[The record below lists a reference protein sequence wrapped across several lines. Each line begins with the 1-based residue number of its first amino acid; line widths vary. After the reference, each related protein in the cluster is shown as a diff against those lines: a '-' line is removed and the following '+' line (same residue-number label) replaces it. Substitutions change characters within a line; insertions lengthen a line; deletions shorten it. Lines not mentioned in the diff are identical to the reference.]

1 MAEQYDVRFSIIEDA
16 TRTAGI
22 LGAGGTG
29 SPTRDPESRRN
40 EERANKSRQRTLLQL
55 IGVQFTLAALLKN
68 SQIFTNT
75 TGALFQILGGFIDL
89 TLAPLMPLFAQF
101 LTYMASQFP
110 AYNRLIAAIAPRAID
125 IITSI
130 GRGIGQI
137 FSAVAAIGA
146 PVFSLFDKDGVS
158 KDGRLSLNDIIQ
170 GLGAAVLGQGIFVA
184 LQTGSTNIVSATVR
198 GLMGATIG
206 RLSGV
211 LRGTALFTAI
221 IGGINFFSTLK
232 EEGIIDAL
240 RVLADTVV
248 TTIASAIGAMI
259 GAAVLGIP
267 GMILGAMGGAFI
279 GQKFITPMIPGMGAP
294 TSMQGGSGVVGRSV
308 AADFANTQ
316 SPYVSSD
323 SAGFVGSSETD
334 AYGYDREIVKQGGR

>member
-1 MAEQYDVRFSIIEDA
+1 MAEQYDVRFQIIEDA
-16 TRTAGI
+16 TRTANRMGD
-22 LGAGGTG
+22 GTLIG
-29 SPTRDPESRRN
+29 DRDPETRRN
-40 EERANKSRQRTLLQL
+40 EEKANQLRTKSLAAF

-110 AYNRLIAAIAPRAID
+110 AYNRLIAAIVPRAID

-130 GRGIGQI
+130 GRGITQI
-137 FSAVAAIGA
+137 FNAVAAIGA

-158 KDGRLSLNDIIQ
+158 KDGRLSLSDIIA

-184 LQTGSTNIVSATVR
+184 LQTGSTSIVSATVR
-198 GLMGATIG
+198 GLMGATIA

-211 LRGTALFTAI
+211 LRGTALFAAI

-248 TTIASAIGAMI
+248 STIAAAIGAMI
-259 GAAVLGIP
+259 GSAVLGIP
-267 GMILGAMGGAFI
+267 GMILGAMGGAFLA
-279 GQKFITPMIPGMGAP
+279 QKFIMPMIPGMGAP
-294 TSMQGGSGVVGRSV
+294 TSMEGGSGVIGRSV
-308 AADFANTQ
+308 ASDFANTQ

-323 SAGFVGSSETD
+323 SAGFIGSSESD
-334 AYGYDREIVKQGGR
+334 AYGYDREIARLGGR

>member
-1 MAEQYDVRFSIIEDA
+1 MAEQYDIRFSIMEDA
-16 TRTAGI
+16 ARTANRM
-22 LGAGGTG
+22 ADGTG
-29 SPTRDPESRRN
+29 VTGRDPETRRN
-40 EERANKSRQRTLLQL
+40 QDQANKTRQRGLLQL

-125 IITSI
+125 IIQGV
-130 GRGIGQI
+130 GRGIAQI
-137 FSAVAAIGA
+137 FRVVSSIGA
-146 PVFSLFDKDGVS
+146 PIFSLFDKDGVS
-158 KDGRLSLNDIIQ
+158 KDGRLSLNDIIA
-170 GLGAAVLGQGIFVA
+170 GLGAAVLGQGIFAA

-198 GLMGATIG
+198 GLMGATIA
-206 RLSGV
+206 RLSSV
-211 LRGTALFTAI
+211 LRGTALFAAI

-248 TTIASAIGAMI
+248 STIAAAIGSMI
-259 GAAVLGIP
+259 GFSVMGIP
-267 GMILGAMGGAFI
+267 GMILGAMGGSFVA
-279 GQKFITPMIPGMGAP
+279 QKFITPMLPGMGAP
-294 TSMQGGSGVVGRSV
+294 TSMQGGAGVVGRSV
-308 AADFANTQ
+308 ASDFANTQ

-334 AYGYDREIVKQGGR
+334 AYGYDREIVKLGGR

>member
-1 MAEQYDVRFSIIEDA
+1 MAEQYDIRFSIMEDA
-16 TRTAGI
+16 ARTANRM
-22 LGAGGTG
+22 ADGTG
-29 SPTRDPESRRN
+29 VTGRDPETRRN
-40 EERANKSRQRTLLQL
+40 QDQANKTRQRGLLQL

-125 IITSI
+125 IIQGV
-130 GRGIGQI
+130 GRGIAQI
-137 FSAVAAIGA
+137 FRVVSSIGA
-146 PVFSLFDKDGVS
+146 PIFSLFDKDGVS
-158 KDGRLSLNDIIQ
+158 KDGRLSLNDIIA
-170 GLGAAVLGQGIFVA
+170 GLGAAVLGQGIFAA

-198 GLMGATIG
+198 GLMGATIA
-206 RLSGV
+206 RLSSV
-211 LRGTALFTAI
+211 LRGTALFAAI

-240 RVLADTVV
+240 RGLADKVV
-248 TTIASAIGAMI
+248 STIAAAIGAMI
-259 GAAVLGIP
+259 GGAVLGIP
-267 GMILGAMGGAFI
+267 GMILGAMGGSFI
-279 GQKFITPMIPGMGAP
+279 AQKFITPMLPGMGAP
-294 TSMQGGSGVVGRSV
+294 TSMQGGAGVVGRSV
-308 AADFANTQ
+308 ASDFANTQ

-323 SAGFVGSSETD
+323 SAGFVGSSEAD

>member
-1 MAEQYDVRFSIIEDA
+1 MAEQYDVRFQIIEDA
-16 TRTAGI
+16 TRTANRMGDGTLI
-22 LGAGGTG
+22 GG
-29 SPTRDPESRRN
+29 RDPETRRN
-40 EERANKSRQRTLLQL
+40 EEQANKTRQRTLLSL

-101 LTYMASQFP
+101 LSYMAGQFP
-110 AYNRLIAAIAPRAID
+110 AYNRMIAAVAPRVVD

-130 GRGIGQI
+130 GRGIGRI
-137 FSAVAAIGA
+137 YASVAAIGA

-158 KDGRLSLNDIIQ
+158 ADGRLSLNDIIQ

-184 LQTGSTNIVSATVR
+184 LQTGSTSIVSATVR
-198 GLMGATIG
+198 GLMGATIA

-211 LRGTALFTAI
+211 LRGTALFAAI

-248 TTIASAIGAMI
+248 STIAAAIGAMI
-259 GAAVLGIP
+259 GSAVLGIP
-267 GMILGAMGGAFI
+267 GMILGAMGGAFLA
-279 GQKFITPMIPGMGAP
+279 QKFIMPMIPGMGAP
-294 TSMQGGSGVVGRSV
+294 TSMEGGSGVIGRSV
-308 AADFANTQ
+308 ASDFANTQ

-323 SAGFVGSSETD
+323 SAGFIGSSESD
-334 AYGYDREIVKQGGR
+334 AYGYDREIARLGGR

>member
-1 MAEQYDVRFSIIEDA
+1 MAEQYDVRFQIIEDA
-16 TRTAGI
+16 TRTANRMGDGTLI
-22 LGAGGTG
+22 GG
-29 SPTRDPESRRN
+29 RDPETRRN
-40 EERANKSRQRTLLQL
+40 EEQANKTRQRTLLSL

-89 TLAPLMPLFAQF
+89 TLAPLMPIFAQF

-110 AYNRLIAAIAPRAID
+110 AYNRLIAAIAPRTID
-125 IITSI
+125 ILTSI
-130 GRGIGQI
+130 GRGITQI

-158 KDGRLSLNDIIQ
+158 KDGRLSLSDIIA

-184 LQTGSTNIVSATVR
+184 LQTGSTSIVSATVR
-198 GLMGATIG
+198 GLMGATIA

-211 LRGTALFTAI
+211 LRGTALFAAI

-248 TTIASAIGAMI
+248 STIAAAIGAMI
-259 GAAVLGIP
+259 GSAVLGIP
-267 GMILGAMGGAFI
+267 GMILGAMGGAFLA
-279 GQKFITPMIPGMGAP
+279 QKFIMPMIPGMGAP
-294 TSMQGGSGVVGRSV
+294 TSMEGGSGVIGRSV
-308 AADFANTQ
+308 ASDFANTQ

-323 SAGFVGSSETD
+323 SAGFIGSSESD
-334 AYGYDREIVKQGGR
+334 AYGYDREIARLGGR

>member
-16 TRTAGI
+16 TRTANRMGDGTA
-22 LGAGGTG
+22 LGG
-29 SPTRDPESRRN
+29 RDPEAKNR
-40 EERANKSRQRTLLQL
+40 EEVANKTRQRTLMSM

-110 AYNRLIAAIAPRAID
+110 AYNRMVAAVTPRIVD
-125 IITSI
+125 IMTSI
-130 GRGIGQI
+130 GRGIGRI
-137 FSAVAAIGA
+137 YSSVAAIGA

-158 KDGRLSLNDIIQ
+158 ADGRLSLNDIIQ

-184 LQTGSTNIVSATVR
+184 LQTGSTSIVSATVR
-198 GLMGATIG
+198 GLMGATIA

-211 LRGTALFTAI
+211 LRGTALFAAI
-221 IGGINFFSTLK
+221 IGGVNFFSTLK

-248 TTIASAIGAMI
+248 STIAAAIGAMI
-259 GAAVLGIP
+259 GSAVLGIP
-267 GMILGAMGGAFI
+267 GMILGAMGGAFMA
-279 GQKFITPMIPGMGAP
+279 QKYIMPMIPGMGAP
-294 TSMQGGSGVVGRSV
+294 TSMQGGSGVVGRSI
-308 AADFANTQ
+308 AGDFSNTQ

-323 SAGFVGSSETD
+323 SAGFIGSSESD

>member
-1 MAEQYDVRFSIIEDA
+1 MAEQYDIRFSIMEDA
-16 TRTAGI
+16 ARTANRM
-22 LGAGGTG
+22 ADGTG
-29 SPTRDPESRRN
+29 VTGRDPETRRN
-40 EERANKSRQRTLLQL
+40 QDQANKTRQRGLLQL

-125 IITSI
+125 IIQGV
-130 GRGIGQI
+130 GRGIAQI
-137 FSAVAAIGA
+137 FRVVSSIGA
-146 PVFSLFDKDGVS
+146 PIFSLFDKDGVS
-158 KDGRLSLNDIIQ
+158 KDGRLSLNDIIA
-170 GLGAAVLGQGIFVA
+170 GLGAAVLGQGIFAA

-198 GLMGATIG
+198 GLMGATIA
-206 RLSGV
+206 RLSSV
-211 LRGTALFTAI
+211 LRGTALFAAI

-248 TTIASAIGAMI
+248 STIAAAIGSMI
-259 GAAVLGIP
+259 GFSVMGIP
-267 GMILGAMGGAFI
+267 GMILGAMGGSFVA
-279 GQKFITPMIPGMGAP
+279 QKFITPMLPGMGAP
-294 TSMQGGSGVVGRSV
+294 TSMQGGAGVVGRSV
-308 AADFANTQ
+308 ASDFANTQ

-323 SAGFVGSSETD
+323 SAGFVGSSEAD
-334 AYGYDREIVKQGGR
+334 AYGYDREIVKLGGR

>member
-1 MAEQYDVRFSIIEDA
+1 MAEQYDIRFSIMEDA
-16 TRTAGI
+16 ARTANRM
-22 LGAGGTG
+22 ADGTG
-29 SPTRDPESRRN
+29 VTGRDPETRRN
-40 EERANKSRQRTLLQL
+40 QDQANKTRQRGLLQL

-125 IITSI
+125 IIQGV
-130 GRGIGQI
+130 GRGIAQI
-137 FSAVAAIGA
+137 FRVVSSIGA
-146 PVFSLFDKDGVS
+146 PIFSLFDKDGVS
-158 KDGRLSLNDIIQ
+158 KDGRLSLNDIIA
-170 GLGAAVLGQGIFVA
+170 GLGAAVLGQGIFAA

-198 GLMGATIG
+198 GLMGATIA
-206 RLSGV
+206 RLSSV
-211 LRGTALFTAI
+211 LRGTALFAAI

-248 TTIASAIGAMI
+248 STIAAAIGSMI
-259 GAAVLGIP
+259 GFSVMGIP
-267 GMILGAMGGAFI
+267 GMILGAMGGSFVA
-279 GQKFITPMIPGMGAP
+279 QKFITPMLPGMGAP
-294 TSMQGGSGVVGRSV
+294 TSMQGGAGVVGRSV
-308 AADFANTQ
+308 ASDFANTQ